1 MDNSKYLKDAKFCF
15 AAALVCFAF
24 AYVVDVV
31 GYQIESYKYFNSES
45 GKRTSRLNQMATVF
59 SAAQSYLTDH
69 KDRGETVEAV
79 SCDDLVNEGYLTE
92 NPEKKFGKIEIVLD
106 EKTPYAVKYI
116 HSGEEFYPSEY
127 GRQEEETTEVK
138 N

>member
-1 MDNSKYLKDAKFCF
+1 MDNSKYRKDAKVWFCG
-15 AAALVCFAF
+15 ALVCFALAF
-24 AYVVDVV
+24 VVDVV
-31 GYQIESYKYFNSES
+31 GYQIESYKYYNSAS

-59 SAAQSYLTDH
+59 SAAYSYLTDH

-79 SCDDLVNEGYLTE
+79 SCDDLVNEGYLTK